1 MRFRSEAFWIVAGQ
15 ALTAIGTLV
24 GVRLL
29 TQILAPAQYGVLSL
43 ALGMSVLAGNLVT
56 SPLTQAA
63 IHFYPRYS
71 GERLSE
77 LRAAL
82 LRGFWRFIPWI
93 ALVALIGGAYY
104 GHSGRGSYG
113 LVLLVLLLFA
123 LECWRTSC
131 LSLLNAAREQRR
143 YALWSACDA
152 WFRPLA
158 AVAVMLLMGQFAAA
172 ALGGYVLTSGILSLL
187 WSWKL
192 WPQSTHHP
200 VAPQQTR
207 ALDSALWAYALP
219 LIPLGLLA
227 WVTTLGDRYIIGG
240 ALSVGDAGL
249 YAAVYGLAYSPFMIV
264 NSAAELAIRPLY
276 QTAVSHDDHE
286 RARRLLRLWLAGVAV
301 VCAAGVLLFTAAHD
315 LIARVLISP
324 GYRHASWLMPWV
336 ALGYGIR
343 CVSYVFE
350 RVCYAY
356 GRTWRVLLI
365 QVCAA
370 ATTLI
375 VTPLA
380 VINFG
385 LRGAACAV
393 PVCFG
398 VQCLAAALL
407 ARRTLRE
414 AAGLHFARGRI
425 HAAGSA
431 LS

>member
-1 MRFRSEAFWIVAGQ
+1 VTRFRSEVFWVVAGQ
-15 ALTAIGTLV
+15 ALTAVGTLL
-24 GVRLL
+24 GVRLI
-29 TQILAPAQYGVLSL
+29 TQMLAPAQYGVLSL

-63 IHFYPRYS
+63 IHFYPRYRT
-71 GERLSE
+71 ERLSE

-82 LRGFWRFIPWI
+82 LRGFRRFIPWI
-93 ALVALIGGAYY
+93 TLAALIGGAYY
-104 GHSGRGSYG
+104 SHSGRGSPW

-131 LSLLNAAREQRR
+131 LSLLNAARRQRR
-143 YALWSACDA
+143 YGLWSACDA

-158 AVAVMLLMGQFAAA
+158 AVAAVLVAGHVATA
-172 ALGGYVLTSGILSLL
+172 ALLGYVLTSATLSLL
-187 WSWKL
+187 WSRNL
-192 WPQSTHHP
+192 WPVRAAQAVPT
-200 VAPQQTR
+200 QQAR
-207 ALDSALWAYALP
+207 ALDSAMWAYALP
-219 LIPLGLLA
+219 LIPLGLLT

-240 ALSVGDAGL
+240 VLSVGDAGL

-264 NSAAELAIRPLY
+264 NSAAEQAIRPVY
-276 QTAVSHDDHE
+276 QTAVSHGE
-286 RARRLLRLWLAGVAV
+286 QQRAQRLLWLWLASVSLL
-301 VCAAGVLLFTAAHD
+301 CAAGVLLFATTHD
-315 LIARVLISP
+315 FIARMLISP

-370 ATTLI
+370 ATTLM

-380 VINFG
+380 VRNFG

-393 PVCFG
+393 PVCFA
-398 VQCLAAALL
+398 VQCLAAMLL
-407 ARRTLRE
+407 ARRTIRE
-414 AAGLHFARGRI
+414 ASGTHLAPQLQ
-425 HAAGSA
+425 AAGPAVS
-431 LS
+431 